1 MDSEY
6 TTRYKIGDIITHK
19 TFKELKRKIIQ
30 IYKDGNNDPAYTTLI
45 EDSFIPPFIMTESAI
60 DEHYF
65 IEPKEDA

>member
-19 TFKELKRKIIQ
+19 TFKIIKRKIIS
-30 IYKDGNNDPAYTTLI
+30 ITIDGNNDPNYTTLM
-45 EDSFIPPFIMTESAI
+45 EDSHIPPLIMAESTI

>member
-1 MDSEY
+1 MDSES

-19 TFKELKRKIIQ
+19 TFKELKRKIIH

-65 IEPKEDA
+65 IEPKDA